1 MIGNLSSLQQ
11 IVGDSTP
18 GVSVSVE
25 DQVQCSSELAL
36 TKFIKGHWEPIESQS
51 KHNNIPNVLATVSC

>member
-25 DQVQCSSELAL
+25 DQVQCSSELAH
-36 TKFIKGHWEPIESQS
+36 TKFTKGHWEPIESQS
-51 KHNNIPNVLATVSC
+51 